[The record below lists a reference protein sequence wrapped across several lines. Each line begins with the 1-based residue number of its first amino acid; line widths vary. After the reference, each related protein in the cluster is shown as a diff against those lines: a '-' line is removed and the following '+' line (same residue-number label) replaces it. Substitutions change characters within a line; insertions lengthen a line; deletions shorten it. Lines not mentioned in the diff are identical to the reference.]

1 MAYNVDFLL
10 SALVFLLII
19 LRHFMEQRALN
30 TKSSKAFLTF
40 LLLGIANIV
49 LDLLCTILI
58 TLARPELS
66 WMSECCLMVLYLL
79 QVLVPVS
86 LMSYIQTFCEADR
99 PQPRWRRLCR
109 AAPVLVMGMLIL
121 SNHWH
126 GLFFRIDSSGAYVR
140 GPYYLSMYLFAGAYI
155 LAVTIVSHLNAERLG
170 WQKVRAIRE
179 LLVLVSICVVIQSIY
194 HDILLT
200 GFGIAISI
208 SILFFTINN
217 PYQYMD
223 SLTGLFDLNYFREQS
238 SYFMLRKKSF
248 HVLEVDL
255 CQLKRINRI
264 LGTDVGN
271 QALVQAAQMLRQVG
285 RNTRVF
291 RSSGKH
297 FLLICPTIIEYE
309 DALQKIQA
317 IFSQP
322 MEIGGSSVSSPVV
335 ICGVMHAE
343 QMDSCEFLVSYLD
356 YLSSL
361 IPTTNR
367 TVLVQGDQETLKGF
381 RYTQQIEHFL
391 LTALEKDLFEVHYQ
405 PVYSTTQK
413 RYVSAEVLS
422 RLRHP
427 ALGPVSPELFIGLA
441 EKNDQIARLSLL
453 QMRRVCAFIKEHPEL
468 MEQLQSIK
476 INLSPLEVLKKGHI
490 QQLIDTIQDSGIPA
504 CFFSFEI
511 TETVATDYTE
521 NLRRAVELFTSAG
534 IGLCMDDFGSGYANL
549 NAVLKLPFSAIK
561 MDRSLLSNICTDEK
575 AAALYRNTV
584 SVLRNMDFAV
594 IAEGVET
601 SAELKLLTDW
611 GVDMIQGFY
620 FSRPLSGAGLLELL
634 LPQQGAEKEAQVLS
648 PQTAGGK

>member
-1 MAYNVDFLL
+1 
-10 SALVFLLII
+10 
-19 LRHFMEQRALN
+19 
-30 TKSSKAFLTF
+30 
-40 LLLGIANIV
+40 
-49 LDLLCTILI
+49 
-58 TLARPELS
+58 
-66 WMSECCLMVLYLL
+66 
-79 QVLVPVS
+79 
-86 LMSYIQTFCEADR
+86 
-99 PQPRWRRLCR
+99 
-109 AAPVLVMGMLIL
+109 
-121 SNHWH
+121 
-126 GLFFRIDSSGAYVR
+126 
-140 GPYYLSMYLFAGAYI
+140 
-155 LAVTIVSHLNAERLG
+155 
-170 WQKVRAIRE
+170 
-179 LLVLVSICVVIQSIY
+179 
-194 HDILLT
+194 
-200 GFGIAISI
+200 
-208 SILFFTINN
+208 
-217 PYQYMD
+217 
-223 SLTGLFDLNYFREQS
+223 
-238 SYFMLRKKSF
+238 MLRKKSF

-285 RNTRVF
+285 RNTRVV

-476 INLSPLEVLKKGHI
+476 INLPPLEVLKKGHI

-549 NAVLKLPFSAIK
+549 NAVLKLTFSAIK

-601 SAELKLLTDW
+601 SAELKLLSDW

-648 PQTAGGK
+648 LQTAGGK